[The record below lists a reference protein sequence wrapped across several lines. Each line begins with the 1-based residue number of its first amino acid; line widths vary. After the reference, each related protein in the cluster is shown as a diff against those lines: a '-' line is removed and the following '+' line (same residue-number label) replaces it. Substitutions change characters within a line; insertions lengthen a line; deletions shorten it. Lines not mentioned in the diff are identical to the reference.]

1 MQLISYHAPLS
12 TVTLSFPCDERIE
25 VFQRLI
31 VVTSSKL
38 EFDRACGHSA
48 GQSGEL
54 YRHT

>member
-25 VFQRLI
+25 VFRRLI

-38 EFDRACGHSA
+38 EFGRACGHSA